1 MWKGG
6 LELDRVITEGF
17 TEKVTF
23 DEISEEVRDK
33 EGRELQRTEQTQ
45 RRVKSGCVWPEEN
58 R

>member
-1 MWKGG
+1 M
-6 LELDRVITEGF
+6 DRVITEGF

-45 RRVKSGCVWPEEN
+45 RRIKSGCVWPEEN

>member
-6 LELDRVITEGF
+6 LESDRVITEGF

-23 DEISEEVRDK
+23 DEIAEEVRDK
-33 EGRELQRTEQTQ
+33 EGRELQRTEKMQKHI
-45 RRVKSGCVWPEEN
+45 KSGCVWPEEN